1 MGMGRGGNDE
11 RAAESE
17 VIMWTFRNTQL
28 VNALAEAGTALAPAD
43 LVMVLLVRDQP
54 GAGGALATL
63 DARQL
68 RRRVPVLAGLGIRA
82 VKVFA
87 GASRRDRSG
96 AAGKASGSLMARAIG
111 EIKAADPGM
120 TVITETCLCSY
131 TETGECHLAGR
142 QGKPDVQG
150 TLGALAEQA
159 VAQAAAGADI
169 VGPAAM
175 LPGSVR
181 AVRRAL
187 DESRHSGAGIMPH
200 LIFDSRLYDGYRKV
214 MGAVPASGDARPFQ
228 ARPGQPHGAVDAG
241 LRFVAEG
248 AGMLLLEPAVF
259 CADILVALR
268 AACGV
273 PLAPFSV
280 SGEYA
285 RFAPADGRDWR
296 LMTELCLMLKRSGA
310 SQIITYAAADLA
322 AALS

>member
-1 MGMGRGGNDE
+1 VKNGGE
-11 RAAESE
+11 EKQ
-17 VIMWTFRNTQL
+17 MTTTQQD
-28 VNALAEAGTALAPAD
+28 ALAEAGAVICPRD

-54 GAGGALATL
+54 GAGGAVATL

-68 RRRVPVLAGLGIRA
+68 QRRVPALAGLGIRA

-87 GASRRDRSG
+87 GTSRRDPSG
-96 AAGKASGSLMARAIG
+96 AAGKASVSLMARAIG

-131 TETGECHLAGR
+131 TDTGECHLAGR
-142 QGKPDVQG
+142 HGEPDVPG
-150 TLGALAEQA
+150 TIAALAEQA

-175 LPGSVR
+175 IPGSVR

-187 DESRHSGAGIMPH
+187 DASGHPGTGIMPH
-200 LIFDSRLYDGYRKV
+200 LIFDSRLYDGYRTV

-228 ARPGQPHGAVDAG
+228 ARPGQPHGAVAAG
-241 LRFVAEG
+241 LGFVAEG

-259 CADILVALR
+259 CADVLVALR

-310 SQIITYAAADLA
+310 SQIVTYAAADLA
-322 AALS
+322 AALG